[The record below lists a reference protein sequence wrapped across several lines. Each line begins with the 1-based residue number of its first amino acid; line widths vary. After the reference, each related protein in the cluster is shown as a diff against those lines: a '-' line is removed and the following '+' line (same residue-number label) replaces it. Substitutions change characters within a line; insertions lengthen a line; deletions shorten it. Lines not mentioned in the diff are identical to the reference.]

1 MERPKMTKGRMNRGG
16 PEWRKWCAMY
26 EDVGMRRRL
35 RAERRR
41 RRDTI
46 ANMEQQR

>member
-1 MERPKMTKGRMNRGG
+1 MSKGRMNVGG

-26 EDVGMRRRL
+26 EDVSKKERL

-41 RRDTI
+41 RRDEI
-46 ANMEQQR
+46 ARLEAELAE

>member
-1 MERPKMTKGRMNRGG
+1 MSKGRMNRGG

-26 EDVGMRRRL
+26 EGVGKKRRL

-41 RRDTI
+41 RRDRLDSLAKE
-46 ANMEQQR
+46 ANDE